1 MKCKTQSE
9 VALLLDAKDIE
20 LLKTTFPFWDE
31 LSKRETDLLLSGTKS
46 ICYQQG
52 SHIHSPTNEC
62 VGVLLVKSGE
72 LRTYILSK
80 GGKEVTLFRLNE
92 GEVCVLSASC
102 LISSITFDVF
112 IDAQQD
118 MQVLHIDSAVFS
130 QLQDNNIHVENF
142 ALKVAAN
149 RFSDVVW
156 AMEQMLFMSFDARLA
171 VFLLDET
178 SKNGAD
184 NLALTHEQIAKYIG
198 SAREVVSRMLNYF
211 AKEGMVRL
219 HRGHIEIIDKPA
231 LQKLVQSK
239 GK

>member
-1 MKCKTQSE
+1 MQNE
-9 VALLLDAKDIE
+9 VILLLDAKDIE
-20 LLKTTFPFWDE
+20 LLKTTFPFWDR
-31 LSKRETDLLLSGTKS
+31 LSDDEIDLLISGTRPVAYK
-46 ICYQQG
+46 QG
-52 SHIHSPTNEC
+52 GHIHSPTNQC

-80 GGKEVTLFRLNE
+80 GGKEITLFRLNK

-130 QLQDNNIHVENF
+130 RLQEDNPYVENF

-156 AMEQMLFMSFDARLA
+156 AMEQILSMSFDVRLA

-178 SKNGAD
+178 SKNGTD
-184 NLALTHEQIAKYIG
+184 NLMLTHEQIAKYIG
-198 SAREVVSRMLNYF
+198 SAREVVSRMLKYF
-211 AKEGMVRL
+211 ANEGIVRL
-219 HRGHIEIIDKPA
+219 HRGSVEIIDKSA
-231 LQKLVQSK
+231 LEKLVQSK